1 MTSKLL
7 KRLLQ
12 KEDPT
17 VYQLKDGNLDPTL
30 TTMDLIGLGTGMV
43 VGTAIFTLPGIVAAD
58 HTGPAVP
65 LAFVVAA
72 IGAGMSALAYAE
84 TASVLPFAGSAFSWM
99 NVLFGEFFGWI
110 AGWALS

>member
-43 VGTAIFTLPGIVAAD
+43 VGTAIL
-58 HTGPAVP
+58 
-65 LAFVVAA
+65 LY
-72 IGAGMSALAYAE
+72 L
-84 TASVLPFAGSAFSWM
+84 GSSLQTIRVRQYHW
-99 NVLFGEFFGWI
+99 L
-110 AGWALS
+110 LL